1 MDNPVTR
8 ISVRN
13 LVEFILQSGDL
24 DNRRGTIDKDA
35 MLKGSRLHRKLQKQ
49 MGGDYRAEVA
59 LRMNYSYEDLDIR
72 LEGRAD
78 GIFTEDEV
86 VWIDE
91 IKGIY
96 GNVEQMEEPVK
107 VHKAQAM
114 CYGYIYGVQEGLSK
128 IGIQMTYANLETE
141 VVKRFREVISIE
153 ELKEWYQKL
162 LDEYHKW
169 LSYQKKWK
177 EERNHSLQS
186 LEFPFFYREGQRKM
200 VSSVYHAIG
209 ASRQIFIQAPTGVG
223 KTMSTIFPAVRA
235 VGEGKGETIFYL
247 TAKTITRTV
256 AQEAFEVLR
265 EKGMKYKVV
274 TITAKEKLCF
284 MDETKCDPVHCPYA
298 RGHFDRVNDAV
309 YELWTTKS
317 RYDRE
322 TIREQAEK
330 WQVCPFEMCLDLS
343 LWVDAVICDYNYVF
357 DPTVHLKRF
366 FGDGAGGDYIFLID
380 EAHNLAERGREMYS
394 ASICREDAVRVRKVM
409 KERAPRLYR
418 SLGKLDKQ
426 LKELQVDCGNYLV
439 LPGTGSITMTILK
452 VQGEFDAFLE
462 AHKDV
467 ELEDEV
473 RKFYFDI
480 RNFLNIAELIDENYV
495 VYAENGEDGLFR
507 LKLFCV
513 NPAVNLGEYL
523 KKGRSAVFFS
533 ATLLPMNYYRK
544 LLSNRQDD
552 YGIYVESPFSQKN
565 RCILNAGDVSSLYS
579 RRGYEEYH
587 KIAEYIARTVWQ
599 RQGNY
604 MVFFPSY
611 KMLEEVYAVY
621 EEEFS
626 VNWVKCIC
634 QNSSMKEQEREEFL
648 QEFEQ
653 NQESLVAFC
662 IMGGI
667 FSEGIDL
674 LGEKLIGAILV
685 GTGLPQLGNEREIL
699 RSFYTEN
706 GENGFDYA
714 YRYPGMNKV
723 LQAAGRVIRTREDHG
738 VILLLDERFRQREYS
753 NLFPVEWNDRKTCIL
768 SNVEAQLQKFWESIP
783 DKISH
788 KL

>member
-186 LEFPFFYREGQRKM
+186 LEFPFSYREGQRKM

-298 RGHFDRVNDAV
+298 KGHFDRVNDAV

-366 FGDGAGGDYIFLID
+366 FGDGVGGDYIFLID

-394 ASICREDAVRVRKVM
+394 ASICREDAVRVRKAM

-426 LKELQVDCGNYLV
+426 LKELQEGCGNYLV

-513 NPAVNLGEYL
+513 NPAVNLGGYL

-533 ATLLPMNYYRK
+533 ATLLPMSYYRK
-544 LLSNRQDD
+544 LLSSRQDD

-648 QEFEQ
+648 REFEQ
-653 NQESLVAFC
+653 DQESLVAFC

-699 RSFYTEN
+699 RSFYSEN

-753 NLFPVEWNDRKTCIL
+753 NLFPVEWNDRKTCTL
-768 SNVEAQLQKFWESIP
+768 SNVEAQLQNFWESIP
-783 DKISH
+783 DKISY